1 MEELEKQKM
10 DLVDMLNKVNKE
22 IDSYG
27 LKDLAVSSGPL
38 KEMLNRKSRIEHKI
52 SLINKEMECCE

>member
-10 DLVDMLNKVNKE
+10 DLVDMLNKVNME

-27 LKDLAVSSGPL
+27 LKDLAISSGPL
-38 KEMLNRKSRIEHKI
+38 KEMLNRKSRIENKI
-52 SLINKEMECCE
+52 NLINNQLECCE